1 MGTLIGMGIEKPADK
16 KEDKIKELSAI
27 IEKLDKEINGLYEI
41 IEKKDKEIDTLSKTI
56 EKKDKEIDALS
67 KTETESLNSSEGGTE
82 DGTNT
87 ENGNGSAGKSNTKKT
102 K

>member
-1 MGTLIGMGIEKPADK
+1 MGTKIGMGIAKGADK
-16 KEDKIKELSAI
+16 KEDKIKALSAT
-27 IEKLDKEINGLYEI
+27 IE
-41 IEKKDKEIDTLSKTI
+41 EKNKEIDTLSKTI
-56 EKKDKEIDALS
+56 QEKDKEI
-67 KTETESLNSSEGGTE
+67 ESLKSSEGGTE